1 MAGKFDDLKT
11 TPKEVHK
18 FNLFFYIPV
27 LTLTC
32 FVSAILN
39 FVGENVGG
47 GIVLLLFAALFCVC
61 FCFSLLGK
69 DAFAGN
75 LLMLI
80 AHSLLVLFSL
90 FTLFT
95 GNGAEP
101 ITLAVSAYLVVY
113 YAMRLAALPKSGAES
128 RGKEENEGS
137 AEDRKND

>member
-18 FNLFFYIPV
+18 FNLFFYVPV
-27 LTLTC
+27 LTLVY
-32 FVSAILN
+32 FVNMILN
-39 FVGENVGG
+39 FVDSNVLG
-47 GIVLLLFAALFCVC
+47 GIFALLFAALFCVAFI
-61 FCFSLLGK
+61 FCLMDKNVFV
-69 DAFAGN
+69 GN